1 MNNLIVIE
9 KTAIRQDTV
18 GRYCLNDLHRAA
30 GGEERHKP
38 KYWYATQQTQEL
50 VRLLTE
56 GGIPPSLENQPINVI
71 RGGLEQGS
79 YACKE
84 LVYSYAMWISATFNL
99 KVIRTF
105 DAVQTPSAL
114 SEMEM
119 IAAMATNAAQQQRQM
134 QALQQQVNGVT
145 QQIEEISTGAIPPGW
160 QTVRNLVALSGLS
173 DNKVRAL
180 ICSFHVPSKKIP
192 FNAPSGILSNATVA
206 KEDDFLSAL
215 SEVRKT
221 STRACRS
228 KYWYHPRLG
237 RFEMKELHDK

>member
-9 KTAIRQDTV
+9 KTAIRQDVV

-56 GGIPPSLENQPINVI
+56 RGIPPSLENQPINVI

-105 DAVQTPSAL
+105 DAVQAPSTL

-145 QQIEEISTGAIPPGW
+145 QQIEEISNGAIPPGW

-173 DNKVRAL
+173 DNKVRTL
-180 ICSFHVPSKKIP
+180 ICSFHVTSKKIP
-192 FNAPSGILSNATVA
+192 FNAPGGILTNATVA
-206 KEDDFLSAL
+206 KEDDFLTAL

-237 RFEMKELHDK
+237 RFEMKELHGN

>member
-9 KTAIRQDTV
+9 KTAIRQDAV

-56 GGIPPSLENQPINVI
+56 GGIPPSIENQPINVI

-84 LVYSYAMWISATFNL
+84 LVCSYAMWISAAFNL

-105 DAVQTPSAL
+105 DATQAPSAL
-114 SEMEM
+114 SELEM
-119 IAAMATNAAQQQRQM
+119 IARMATSAAIQQRQVN
-134 QALQQQVNGVT
+134 ALQLQVNGVT

-160 QTVRNLVALSGLS
+160 QTVRNLVAASGLS
-173 DNKVRAL
+173 DSKVRAL
-180 ICSFHVPSKKIP
+180 ISTFHVPSKKIP
-192 FNAPSGILSNATVA
+192 FNAPGGILTNATVA

-215 SEVRKT
+215 GEVRRT
-221 STRACRS
+221 ATRACRS

-237 RFEMKELHDK
+237 RFEMKELHD

>member
-9 KTAIRQDTV
+9 NTAIRQDAV

-50 VRLLTE
+50 VQLLTE
-56 GGIPPSLENQPINVI
+56 GGIPPSQENQPINVI

-84 LVYSYAMWISATFNL
+84 LVYSYAMWISAAFNL

-105 DAVQTPSAL
+105 DATQTPSAL
-114 SEMEM
+114 SELEM
-119 IAAMATNAAQQQRQM
+119 IARMATSAAIQQRQVN
-134 QALQQQVNGVT
+134 ALQLQVNGVT

-160 QTVRNLVALSGLS
+160 QTVRNLVAASGLS
-173 DNKVRAL
+173 DSKVRAL
-180 ICSFHVPSKKIP
+180 ISAFHVPSKKIP
-192 FNAPSGILSNATVA
+192 FNAPGGILTNATVA

-215 SEVRKT
+215 GEVRRT
-221 STRACRS
+221 ATRACRS

-237 RFEMKELHDK
+237 RFEMKEIHD

>member
-9 KTAIRQDTV
+9 ETAIRQDSA

-50 VRLLTE
+50 VQLLTE
-56 GGIPPSLENQPINVI
+56 GGIPPSEQNQPISVI

-84 LVYSYAMWISATFNL
+84 LVYSYAMWISAAFNL

-105 DAVQTPSAL
+105 DAVQTASPMTEL
-114 SEMEM
+114 EM
-119 IAAMATNAAQQQRQM
+119 IALMATKAAEQQRQM
-134 QALQQQVNGVT
+134 DALQLQVSGVT

-160 QTVRNLVALSGLS
+160 QTVRNLVAESGLS
-173 DNKVRAL
+173 DGKVRAL
-180 ICSFHVPSKKIP
+180 ISAFHVPSKKIP
-192 FNAPSGILSNATVA
+192 FNAPGGILTNATVA
-206 KEDDFLSAL
+206 KEDDFMSAL
-215 SEVRKT
+215 GEVRRT
-221 STRACRS
+221 ATRACRS

-237 RFEMKELHDK
+237 RFEMKELHD

>member
-9 KTAIRQDTV
+9 NTAIRQDAV

-50 VRLLTE
+50 VQLLTE
-56 GGIPPSLENQPINVI
+56 GGIPPSQENQPINVI

-84 LVYSYAMWISATFNL
+84 LVYSYAMWISAAFNL

-105 DAVQTPSAL
+105 DATQTPSAL
-114 SEMEM
+114 SELEM
-119 IAAMATNAAQQQRQM
+119 IARMATSAAIQQRQVN
-134 QALQQQVNGVT
+134 ALQLQVNGVT

-160 QTVRNLVALSGLS
+160 QTVRNLVAASGLS
-173 DNKVRAL
+173 DSKVRAL
-180 ICSFHVPSKKIP
+180 ISVFHVPSKKIP
-192 FNAPSGILSNATVA
+192 FNAPGGILTNATVA
-206 KEDDFLSAL
+206 KEDDFQSAL
-215 SEVRKT
+215 REVRRT
-221 STRACRS
+221 ATRACRS

-237 RFEMKELHDK
+237 RFEMKELHD

>member
-9 KTAIRQDTV
+9 NTTIRQDAA

-38 KYWYATQQTQEL
+38 KYWYATQQTKEL
-50 VRLLTE
+50 VCLLTE

-84 LVYSYAMWISATFNL
+84 LVYSYAMWISAAFNL

-105 DAVQTPSAL
+105 DAIQNPSAL
-114 SEMEM
+114 TELEM
-119 IAAMATNAAQQQRQM
+119 IARMATSAAQQQRQM
-134 QALQQQVNGVT
+134 NALQLQVNGVS

-160 QTVRNLVALSGLS
+160 QTIRNLIAASGLS
-173 DNKVRAL
+173 DGKVRAL
-180 ICSFHVPSKKIP
+180 ISAFHVPSKKVP
-192 FNAPSGILSNATVA
+192 FNAPGGILSNATVA
-206 KEDDFLSAL
+206 KEDEFLSAL
-215 SEVRKT
+215 SEVRRT

>member
-9 KTAIRQDTV
+9 NTAIRQDAV

-50 VRLLTE
+50 VQLLTE
-56 GGIPPSLENQPINVI
+56 GGIPPSQENQPINVI

-84 LVYSYAMWISATFNL
+84 LVYSYAMWISAAFNL

-105 DAVQTPSAL
+105 DATQTPSAL
-114 SEMEM
+114 SELEM
-119 IAAMATNAAQQQRQM
+119 IARMATSAAIQQRQVN
-134 QALQQQVNGVT
+134 ALQLQVNGVT

-160 QTVRNLVALSGLS
+160 QTVRNLVAASGLS
-173 DNKVRAL
+173 DSKVRAL
-180 ICSFHVPSKKIP
+180 ISNFHVPSKKIP
-192 FNAPSGILSNATVA
+192 FNAPGGILTNATVA

-215 SEVRKT
+215 GEVCRT
-221 STRACRS
+221 ATRACRS

-237 RFEMKELHDK
+237 RFEMKELHD